1 MGIFDFLKKSKAASK
16 PSAPVTKAA
25 GEPSAPS
32 TKAPETSAA
41 VTLPGSAAPC
51 DWAESAGDI
60 LNAIKNTWGVTV
72 KPYRISEQDAR
83 ALERQCPMAG
93 DLRFEQAQYAVEQSK
108 NSVFWHEYGAWND
121 FGYAKFL
128 YKGRLY
134 YINVSPTMKLTQS
147 MYDRLGDL
155 NNMAKI
161 LICLAH
167 KAGVDR
173 EQLVLVLDGELTDQ
187 K

>member
-1 MGIFDFLKKSKAASK
+1 MGIFDFLKKNK
-16 PSAPVTKAA
+16 VA
-25 GEPSAPS
+25 GEPFALDIK
-32 TKAPETSAA
+32 TPETSAT
-41 VTLPGSAAPC
+41 VTLPGNAVPC
-51 DWAESAGDI
+51 DWAESAEEI
-60 LNAIKNTWGVTV
+60 LNAIKNTWGVAV

-83 ALERQCPMAG
+83 ALEQQYPMVR
-93 DLRFEQAQYAVEQSK
+93 DLRFENAQYAVEQSE

-128 YKGRLY
+128 YKGKLY

-147 MYDRLGDL
+147 MYDRMGDL

-161 LICLAH
+161 LLCLAN
-167 KAGVDR
+167 KAGIDR
-173 EQLVLVLDGELTDQ
+173 DQLVLVLEGELVDQ

>member
-16 PSAPVTKAA
+16 PSAPGTKTP
-25 GEPSAPS
+25 G
-32 TKAPETSAA
+32 TSAA
-41 VTLPGSAAPC
+41 VTLPGSAALC
-51 DWAESAGDI
+51 DWAESAEEI
-60 LNAIKNTWGVTV
+60 LTAIQKTWGVTV

-93 DLRFEQAQYAVEQSK
+93 DLRFEQAQYAVEQSQ
-108 NSVFWHEYGAWND
+108 NSVFWHEYRAWND
-121 FGYAKFL
+121 FGYAKFF

-134 YINVSPTMKLTQS
+134 YINVSPTTKLTQS
-147 MYDRLGDL
+147 MYDRMGDL

-167 KAGVDR
+167 KAGGGR
-173 EQLVLVLDGELTDQ
+173 EQLVLVLEGELTDQ
-187 K
+187 T